1 MAGMNLQKCS
11 LVLASLLGMGVALAQ
26 GSTEADL
33 LRSARMWTAKNR
45 PDLAREQ
52 LAKLLAS
59 NPDSPDAQVLL
70 ADMALRENKLAEAQK
85 ILQTLRLRHFQHP
98 ATRDLEQLVRIYG
111 PEREKLAR
119 MRLLARG
126 GNKIEAQAL
135 ARELFPQGPP
145 TVGGLDIEYYQLMAA
160 TAGGGVQAQKELQR
174 LYRETGDARYRL
186 AQLES
191 QVQAGNVSNAV
202 LSEFESL
209 AQRADV
215 NRPALQDLWRRA
227 ISRLPTNRASTAW
240 IHAYLRW
247 IPGERAMLEQL
258 AELEGPAKA
267 GTLIAGVDPMAATRA
282 AGRKALDREENDVA
296 EKKWLAVLASRPMD
310 AEAQGSLG
318 LVRLRQKRYAEAQ
331 EHFTRASQRDPQQKW
346 VDLKKTAMVWGWLQ
360 MADTALANGDAAL
373 ALAHVQQALELEPKN
388 TSALRARASVYA
400 KDGKPDQALALLE
413 KAYQD
418 DPDLAARLVDIRV
431 ELMREQASVDANANR
446 MGAALRLLETAIPL
460 EPDSPWLRHQLAR
473 LYLQLGMPDQALDV
487 MNEGVARASE
497 NPEMRFARALV
508 LTALDDPAAA
518 LADLQSVAA
527 AQRSAA
533 MQTLEQRVTVDLY
546 IRQASSGTDARAAA
560 QGLRD
565 VEDMVGNDAD
575 LLYAVANAWFRHGL
589 PHQGVAVYDR
599 LAQRLAPLPPQVQLN
614 HAVLRNRAQDDT
626 ALERQLPGL
635 LQLPDWTPA
644 QEAEL
649 VQLTSEHRERLIGHL
664 LASQQVPQVQQAQE
678 LARQPMPFQTDKRSP
693 QILAQSQKAQ
703 ARLLLMVGAL
713 AEARV
718 LLERALP
725 ALAQDVEL
733 RLELGDTYY
742 RTGRLD
748 EALVQARW
756 LQANSDALKPY
767 QQLALVRLL
776 RDTGQ
781 EALARA
787 RAQWLLQR
795 YPDDLDVV
803 LYAARQERSN
813 GEYSKA
819 LALFQRAYQLALA
832 EGNTATATDALRLE
846 LAYNLV
852 ESGIGAD
859 ATRIAS
865 DGPDAATL
873 VLRFMDAMESTVGTA
888 GVVRTTGA
896 VSTLGTL
903 EKIQTDVDAIE
914 DRRQAW
920 VELGLEQRERIASE
934 GRSTLHGWEQPLVVM
949 LPWRYD
955 GRIFLHLDQVA
966 LDAGSLPGDVREFG
980 QLAAWPAETVPEA
993 SLVSTPQVP
1002 QTARGLNLGIGYEGE
1017 SLRWDLGSVGQG
1029 FPVSN
1034 IVGGLRQSGDI
1045 GPLGYSLEL
1054 ARRPMTGTL
1063 LSYAGA
1069 RDPVTGAV
1077 WGGVVATSVGGRVSA
1092 DVGAFGLSASTS
1104 FAVLSGRN
1112 VDDNQRFA
1120 WRLAL
1125 DRDLYRSKAQQ
1136 LNLGVSVSG
1145 VQFARDLSGFTWG
1158 HGGYYSPKSSTT
1170 LTLPLEWNGRNNAW
1184 SWLLR
1189 ASVSA
1194 SRSDSHSADY
1204 FPGNALLQSQ
1214 AQTQGSDPVYAGGG
1228 GSLSSGYSLRGVLE
1242 YQTSARWILG
1252 ARLEREVSDYY
1263 TPLNLLFYTR
1273 YLFDP
1278 VRGPRALQNDG
1289 VRPVRAYSSF

>member
-11 LVLASLLGMGVALAQ
+11 LVLAGLLGMGVALAQ
-26 GSTEADL
+26 GGTEADL

-52 LAKLLAS
+52 LTKLLAS

-85 ILQTLRLRHFQHP
+85 ILRVLRQRHFQHP

-111 PEREKLAR
+111 PDREKLAR

-126 GNKIEAQAL
+126 GNKTEAQAL

-160 TAGGGVQAQKELQR
+160 TAGGGAQAQKQLQQLQR

-191 QVQAGNVSNAV
+191 QVQAGNVSSAT
-202 LSEFESL
+202 LHEFESL

-215 NRPALQDLWRRA
+215 NQPALQDLWRRA
-227 ISRLPTNRASTAW
+227 IDRMPTNRASAAW
-240 IHAYLRW
+240 IRAYLRW
-247 IPGERAMLEQL
+247 IPGERAMLEKL
-258 AELEGPAKA
+258 AEIEGPAKA
-267 GTLIAGVDPMAATRA
+267 GTLSTGVDPAAVARA
-282 AGRKALDREENDVA
+282 ARRKALEQETRDAA
-296 EKKWLAVLASRPMD
+296 EK
-310 AEAQGSLG
+310 
-318 LVRLRQKRYAEAQ
+318 
-331 EHFTRASQRDPQQKW
+331 
-346 VDLKKTAMVWGWLQ
+346 
-360 MADTALANGDAAL
+360 
-373 ALAHVQQALELEPKN
+373 QALE
-388 TSALRARASVYA
+388 
-400 KDGKPDQALALLE
+400 QALDME
-413 KAYQD
+413 QENT
-418 DPDLAARLVDIRV
+418 RIRV
-431 ELMREQASVDANANR
+431 EHMREQATLDTDANR
-446 MGAALRLLETAIPL
+446 MGAALRTLETALPL
-460 EPDSPWLRHQLAR
+460 EPDNPWLRHQLAR
-473 LYLQLGMPDQALDV
+473 LYLRLDLPEQALDV
-487 MNEGVARASE
+487 MHEGVARAATD
-497 NPEMRFARALV
+497 PDMRFARALV

-527 AQRSAA
+527 TQRSAA
-533 MQTLEQRVTVDLY
+533 MQALEQRATVDLY
-546 IRQASSGTDARAAA
+546 TRQASSGTD
-560 QGLRD
+560 GLRD
-565 VEDMVGNDAD
+565 AEELVGNDAN
-575 LLYAVANAWFRHGL
+575 LLYAIANAWFRHGL

-614 HAVLRNRAQDDT
+614 HAVLRNRAQDDA
-626 ALERQLPGL
+626 ALAQQLPEL
-635 LQLPDWTPA
+635 FQRPDWTPE

-649 VQLTSEHRERLIGHL
+649 VQLTSEHRERLIARL
-664 LASQQVPQVQQAQE
+664 LASQNVQQAQE
-678 LARQPMPFQTDKRSP
+678 LARQPMPFQT
-693 QILAQSQKAQ
+693 LAQSQQAQ
-703 ARLLLMVGAL
+703 ARLLLMVDAL

-725 ALAQDVEL
+725 GMPQDVAL
-733 RLELGDTYY
+733 RLELADVYY
-742 RTGRLD
+742 RTGHLD

-767 QQLALVRLL
+767 QQLALIRLL
-776 RDTGQ
+776 RDTGK
-781 EALARA
+781 EALAHA

-803 LYAARQERSN
+803 LYAARQERSK
-813 GEYSKA
+813 GEYTQA
-819 LALFQRAYQLALA
+819 LALFQRAHQIALA
-832 EGNTATATDALRLE
+832 EGGTGTATDTLRLQ
-846 LAYNLV
+846 LAYHLA
-852 ESGIGAD
+852 ESGIGTD

-873 VLRFMDAMESTVGTA
+873 VLRFMDVIENEAGAA
-888 GVVRTTGA
+888 GVTGA
-896 VSTLGTL
+896 VGALGTL
-903 EKIQTDVDAIE
+903 EKIQADVDAIE

-920 VELGLEQRERIASE
+920 VELGLEQRERVASE
-934 GRSTLHGWEQPLVVM
+934 GRSTLHGWEQPLVVV

-955 GRIFLHLDQVA
+955 GRVFLHLDQVA
-966 LDAGSLPGDVREFG
+966 LDAGSLPGDVRDFG
-980 QLAAWPAETVPEA
+980 QLAAWPAEDVPG
-993 SLVSTPQVP
+993 VFIP
-1002 QTARGLNLGIGYEGE
+1002 QTARGLNLGVGYEGE

-1029 FPVSN
+1029 FPVTN
-1034 IVGGLRQSGDI
+1034 VVGGIRHSGDV

-1077 WGGVVATSVGGRVSA
+1077 WGGVVATSVGGRISA

-1104 FAVLSGRN
+1104 FAVLNGKN
-1112 VDDNQRFA
+1112 VENNQRFT

-1125 DRDLYRSKAQQ
+1125 DHDLYRSKTGQMTQQ
-1136 LNLGVSVSG
+1136 LNLGMSVAG
-1145 VQFARDLSGFTWG
+1145 VQYARDLSGFTWG

-1170 LTLPLEWNGRNNAW
+1170 LTVPLEWNGRYSAW

-1194 SRSDSHSADY
+1194 SRSDSHQADY
-1204 FPGNALLQSQ
+1204 FPGNTLLQSQ
-1214 AQTQGSDPVYAGGG
+1214 AQAQVNDPVYAGGG
-1228 GSLSSGYSLRGVLE
+1228 GALSSGYSLRGVLE
-1242 YQTSARWILG
+1242 YQSSARWILG

-1278 VRGPRALQNDG
+1278 VRGPRVLQNDG

>member
-1 MAGMNLQKCS
+1 MAGMTS
-11 LVLASLLGMGVALAQ
+11 RMLASLLGMAMGVALAQ
-26 GSTEADL
+26 GGTDADADL
-33 LRSARMWTAKNR
+33 LRSARMWAAKNR

-70 ADMALRENKLAEAQK
+70 AEMALRENKLAEAQK
-85 ILQTLRLRHFQHP
+85 ILNTLRQRHFQHP

-111 PEREKLAR
+111 PDREKLAR
-119 MRLLARG
+119 MRLLSRG
-126 GNKIEAQAL
+126 GNKTEAQAL

-145 TVGGLDIEYYQLMAA
+145 SVGGLDIEYYQLMAA
-160 TAGGGVQAQKELQR
+160 TAGGGVQANKQLQR

-191 QVQAGNVSNAV
+191 QVQAGNLSGAV

-215 NRPALQDLWRRA
+215 NQPALQDLWRRA
-227 ISRLPTNRASTAW
+227 ISRLPTNRASAVW
-240 IHAYLRW
+240 VRAYLRW
-247 IPGERAMLEQL
+247 VPGERAMLEQL
-258 AELEGPAKA
+258 AEMEGPAKA
-267 GTLIAGVDPMAATRA
+267 GTLPTGVEHMAATRA
-282 AGRKALDREENDVA
+282 AGRKALDREENDAA
-296 EKKWLAVLASRPMD
+296 EKKWLAVLAARPTD

-346 VDLKKTAMVWGWLQ
+346 ADLKKTATVWGGLQ
-360 MADTALANGDAAL
+360 MADTALASGDTAL
-373 ALAHVQQALELEPKN
+373 ALAHAQQALEVEPKN
-388 TSALRARASVYA
+388 TSALRTLAGVHA
-400 KDGKPDQALALLE
+400 KDGQPAQGLALLE

-418 DPDLAARLVDIRV
+418 DPELASGLVDIRV
-431 ELMREQASVDANANR
+431 ELMREQASMDANANR
-446 MGAALRLLETAIPL
+446 TGAALRMLETAVPL
-460 EPDSPWLRHQLAR
+460 QPDNPWLRHQLAR
-473 LYLQLGMPDQALDV
+473 LYMQLNMPEQALDV
-487 MNEGVARASE
+487 MHEGVSLAAE

-508 LTALDDPAAA
+508 LAALDDPAAA

-533 MQTLEQRVTVDLY
+533 MQTLEERVMVDLY
-546 IRQASSGTDARAAA
+546 IRQASSSGMD
-560 QGLRD
+560 GLRE
-565 VEDMVGNDAD
+565 VEEMVGNDAT

-599 LAQRLAPLPPQVQLN
+599 LAQRVVPLPPQAQLN
-614 HAVLRNRAQDDT
+614 HAVLRNRAQDDA
-626 ALERQLPGL
+626 ALAQQLPGL
-635 LQLPDWTPA
+635 LQRPDWTAA
-644 QEAEL
+644 QEEEL
-649 VQLTSEHRERLIGHL
+649 LQLTSAHRERLIERL
-664 LASQQVPQVQQAQE
+664 LASQNVQQVQQAQE
-678 LARQPMPFQTDKRSP
+678 LARKSMPFGQRSP
-693 QILAQSQKAQ
+693 QLVAQSQKAQ
-703 ARLLLMVGAL
+703 ARLLLMAGAF

-733 RLELGDTYY
+733 RLELANAYH
-742 RTGRLD
+742 RTGHLD
-748 EALVQARW
+748 EALMQVRW
-756 LQANSDALKPY
+756 LQANSDILKPH

-776 RDTGQ
+776 QNTGAQ
-781 EALARA
+781 ALADA

-795 YPDDLDVV
+795 YPDELDVV
-803 LYAARQERSN
+803 LYAARQERSK
-813 GEYSKA
+813 GEYAKA
-819 LALFQRAYQLALA
+819 LALFQRAYQIALA
-832 EGNTATATDALRLE
+832 QGNTATGTITDTLRLQ
-846 LAYNLV
+846 LAYNLA
-852 ESGIGAD
+852 ESGSGAGIGTD
-859 ATRIAS
+859 ETRIVS

-873 VLRFMDAMESTVGTA
+873 ALRFMGAMENAEGTVSAANTVG
-888 GVVRTTGA
+888 A
-896 VSTLGTL
+896 VGTL
-903 EKIQTDVDAIE
+903 EKIQADVDAIE

-920 VELGLEQRERIASE
+920 VELGLEQRERVASE
-934 GRSTLHGWEQPLVVM
+934 GRSTLHDWEQPLVVV

-955 GRIFLHLDQVA
+955 GRVFLHLDQVA
-966 LDAGSLPGDVREFG
+966 LDAGRLPDDVREFG
-980 QLAAWPAETVPEA
+980 QLAAWSAEVVPGA
-993 SLVSTPQVP
+993 SMP
-1002 QTARGLNLGIGYEGE
+1002 QTARGLNLGIGYEGD

-1045 GPLGYSLEL
+1045 GALGYSLEL

-1069 RDPVTGAV
+1069 RDPVTGAT
-1077 WGGVVATSVGGRVSA
+1077 WGGVVATSVGGRISA

-1104 FAVLSGRN
+1104 FAVLGGRN
-1112 VDDNQRFA
+1112 VDDNQRFS

-1136 LNLGVSVSG
+1136 VNLGVSVSG

-1158 HGGYYSPKSSTT
+1158 HGGYYSPKNSTT
-1170 LTLPLEWNGRNNAW
+1170 LTLPLEWNGRHNAW

-1194 SRSDSHSADY
+1194 SRSDSHAADY

-1214 AQTQGSDPVYAGGG
+1214 AQALVSDPTYSGGG
-1228 GSLSSGYSLRGVLE
+1228 GPLSTGYSLRGALE
-1242 YQTSARWILG
+1242 YQAGARWTLG

-1278 VRGPRALQNDG
+1278 VRGPRGLQNDG